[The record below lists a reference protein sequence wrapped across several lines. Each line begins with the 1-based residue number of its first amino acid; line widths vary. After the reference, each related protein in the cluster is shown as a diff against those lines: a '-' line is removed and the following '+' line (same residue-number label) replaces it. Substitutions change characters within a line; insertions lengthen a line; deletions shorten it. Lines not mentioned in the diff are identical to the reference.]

1 MIFHK
6 QADLIWEDVKP
17 MLAERDFLRAEAD
30 RYHLSYIANR
40 ESANEVHENM
50 KELISQV
57 NEIRD
62 EMKAA
67 EEERLKVIKDHNQSV
82 KDALKLPSE
91 DEGMADSLASQL
103 INSGSLTLGGA
114 LTGDSKTPGSKS
126 IKERSILEDWV
137 LHVEGSNYHPLF
149 SILTSRVSISSPGI
163 GSPIILQAS
172 ATELGSSNLCV
183 ARTIAS
189 AVVEVRAL

>member
-1 MIFHK
+1 MPAVKDFEAINIDIGDMDGSIKLLKSEADKAHQEMIDFHK

-30 RYHLSYIANR
+30 RYHLSYLANR

-114 LTGDSKTPGSKS
+114 LTGDSKTPSSKS
-126 IKERSILEDWV
+126 IK
-137 LHVEGSNYHPLF
+137 GKKN
-149 SILTSRVSISSPGI
+149 SRK
-163 GSPIILQAS
+163 
-172 ATELGSSNLCV
+172 LGTT
-183 ARTIAS
+183 RG
-189 AVVEVRAL
+189 RK

>member
-1 MIFHK
+1 MDGSIKLLKSEADKAHQEMIDFHK

-30 RYHLSYIANR
+30 RFHLAYVAHR

-50 KELISQV
+50 KELIGQV

-103 INSGSLTLGGA
+103 INSGSLTLGGV
-114 LTGDSKTPGSKS
+114 LTGDSKSPVAKN
-126 IKERSILEDWV
+126 IK
-137 LHVEGSNYHPLF
+137 GKKQ
-149 SILTSRVSISSPGI
+149 SRK
-163 GSPIILQAS
+163 
-172 ATELGSSNLCV
+172 LGTT
-183 ARTIAS
+183 RG
-189 AVVEVRAL
+189 RK